1 MRAYKRT
8 RRAIRVFFATAIGL
22 VLAGPLLYLI
32 AGSLMTPAQVTAA
45 TPQFIPTSFHFEDYV
60 NGWNQVLQARTFLN
74 SVIFVVFAVGLQ
86 WALCISGGFAI
97 AKMRFSGRTAIT
109 AMFAISLL
117 IPVVTTVIPVFVVTN
132 EFGLINSYPGL
143 IIPIVAQTGFG
154 TLLFRQFIVT
164 LPQELFDAARMDG
177 AGWWLMLRRLVVP
190 LARPATAA
198 YLAISVITAWN
209 MYLWP
214 LLAANGPHVQ
224 VLSEVVAADRAGQQ
238 FRLQR
243 HPTSAVCGDGH
254 HRRPDGRGISARA
267 ARLRQGPHRL
277 GRRVTDASSNG
288 FHGASAVVTGYD

>member
-8 RRAIRVFFATAIGL
+8 RRAIRIFFATAIGL

-45 TPQFIPTSFHFEDYV
+45 TPQFIPASFHFEDYV

-109 AMFAISLL
+109 SMFAISLL

-132 EFGLINSYPGL
+132 QFRLINTYPGL

-190 LARPATAA
+190 LAKPATAA

-224 VLSEVVAADRAGQQ
+224 VLSEVVAAIGQ
-238 FRLQR
+238 
-243 HPTSAVCGDGH
+243 GDNFGYTVTQ
-254 HRRPDGRGISARA
+254 PQLYA
-267 ARLRQGPHRL
+267 AT
-277 GRRVTDASSNG
+277 VIT
-288 FHGASAVVTGYD
+288 VVPMVIAFLLVQPAFVKGLTGSGVE